1 MDFVERGGI
10 LINEAFL
17 RVLEDAGLDSFAA
30 LMERDGG
37 TVFKKKKARS
47 VVRFELDGKE
57 GKKAFYLKR
66 HFQAEADRG
75 GRGFGRF
82 LKNKRPEDGRNEWER
97 IIELTDAGF
106 QTMVPVAYGP
116 SATGGG
122 EIKNGSLTVTE
133 EIYDAVRVEDHIPA
147 LAGGGKDAVK
157 EKRDI
162 IERVA
167 RLAARFHGMGFNHQ
181 DFYLGHIFIRPAS
194 GELFLVDLQRV
205 QRRDPPVE
213 RWIVK
218 DLAQFV
224 FSAISIDN
232 FSLSDLVRFG
242 HAYLG
247 KGRFSQ
253 ADKKLIRKII
263 TKSGRISRHTVKLL
277 KKRAVEKK

>member
-1 MDFVERGGI
+1 MDIIERGGI
-10 LINEAFL
+10 LINKAFL
-17 RVLEDAGLDSFAA
+17 HLLEDSGLDSFAA
-30 LMERDGG
+30 LMEREGG

-66 HFQAEADRG
+66 HFEPEADRG
-75 GRGFGRF
+75 GRGLGRF
-82 LKNKRPEDGRNEWER
+82 LKSKRPEDGRNEWER

-106 QTMVPVAYGP
+106 QTMVPVAYGDN
-116 SATGGG
+116 GD
-122 EIKNGSLTVTE
+122 GSLTVTE
-133 EIYDAVRVEDHIPA
+133 EIYDAVRVEDHIPS
-147 LAGGGKDAVK
+147 LSGRGKGAVK

-167 RLAARFHGMGFNHQ
+167 RLAARFHAMGFNHQ

-218 DLAQFV
+218 DLAQLV
-224 FSAISIDN
+224 FSAASIDN
-232 FSLSDLVRFG
+232 FTAPDLVRFG

-247 KGRFSQ
+247 KKKFSE
-253 ADKKLIRKII
+253 ADKKLIGKILA
-263 TKSGRISRHTVKLL
+263 KADRISRHTVKLL
-277 KKRAVEKK
+277 KKRAMDSK

>member
-1 MDFVERGGI
+1 MDFIERGGI
-10 LINEAFL
+10 LINKAFL
-17 RVLEDAGLDSFAA
+17 QILEDAGLDSFAA
-30 LMERDGG
+30 LMEREGG

-66 HFQAEADRG
+66 HFEAEADRG
-75 GRGFGRF
+75 GRGLGRF

-106 QTMVPVAYGP
+106 QTMVPVAYGD
-116 SATGGG
+116 SGD
-122 EIKNGSLTVTE
+122 GSLTVTE
-133 EIYDAVRVEDHIPA
+133 EIYDAVRVEDHIPS
-147 LAGGGKDAVK
+147 LSGGGKGAVK

-167 RLAARFHGMGFNHQ
+167 KLAARFHGMGFNHQ

-232 FSLSDLVRFG
+232 FTSSDLVRFG
-242 HAYLG
+242 YAYIG
-247 KGRFSQ
+247 KDKFSA
-253 ADKKLIRKII
+253 ADKKLIRKILA
-263 TKSGRISRHTVKLL
+263 KAERISRHTVKLL
-277 KKRAVEKK
+277 KKRAMESK